1 MFLGHFA
8 AGLAGKAAAPK
19 SSLGT
24 LFLAAQFLDL
34 LWPTLLLLN
43 LEQAIIS
50 PEPGVLVPLKF
61 THYPIS
67 HSMLMA
73 LGWGLLFGL
82 VYWLIK
88 KDTRSA
94 VVLGLLVVSHWLLDF
109 IVHVPDLPLYPGD
122 APMLGLGLWTSTIA
136 TIAVESLLFI
146 VGLWLYLRTTRANNK
161 TGNYSFWALVV
172 FLVVIYFM
180 NLFGPVPPSMEAVA
194 WGGQMQWLLIIW
206 AYWADRN
213 RETINYSASDH
224 QTIAPAA

>member
-8 AGLAGKAAAPK
+8 VGLAGKAAAPK
-19 SSLGT
+19 PSLGT

-34 LWPTLLLLN
+34 LWPTLLMLN
-43 LEQAIIS
+43 LEQAMIS

-61 THYPIS
+61 TNYPIS
-67 HSMLMA
+67 HSLLLV

-94 VVLGLLVVSHWLLDF
+94 VILGLLVVSHWFIDL

-136 TIAVESLLFI
+136 TIALEILLFI
-146 VGLWLYLRTTRANNK
+146 VGLWLYLKTTKAKNK

-180 NLFGPVPPSMEAVA
+180 NLFGPVPPNMEAVA
-194 WGGQMQWLLIIW
+194 WGGQMQWLLVIW
-206 AYWADRN
+206 AYWADHN

>member
-8 AGLAGKAAAPK
+8 VGLAGKAAAPK
-19 SSLGT
+19 PSLGT

-34 LWPTLLLLN
+34 LWPTLLMLN
-43 LEQAIIS
+43 LEQAMIS
-50 PEPGVLVPLKF
+50 PNPDVLVPLKF
-61 THYPIS
+61 TSYPIS
-67 HSMLMA
+67 HSLLLV

-94 VVLGLLVVSHWLLDF
+94 VVLGLLVVSHWLLDL

-122 APMLGLGLWTSTIA
+122 APKLGLGLWTSTIA
-136 TIAVESLLFI
+136 TIVVEGLLFI
-146 VGLWLYLRTTRANNK
+146 VCLWLYLRTTKAKNK
-161 TGNYSFWALVV
+161 TGIYSFWALIT
-172 FLVVIYFM
+172 FLVVIHFM

-213 RETINYSASDH
+213 RETINYSSAP
-224 QTIAPAA
+224 TIAPAV

>member
-1 MFLGHFA
+1 MFIGHFA
-8 AGLAGKAAAPK
+8 VGLAGKAIAPK
-19 SSLGT
+19 PSLGT

-43 LEQAIIS
+43 LEHAQIA

-67 HSMLMA
+67 HSLLLV

-82 VYWLIK
+82 VYWLIR

-94 VVLGLLVVSHWLLDF
+94 VVLGLLVVSHWFIDL

-122 APMLGLGLWTSTIA
+122 SPMLGLGLWTSTTG
-136 TIAVESLLFI
+136 TIVLEMLLFI
-146 VGLWLYLRTTRANNK
+146 VGLWLYLRHTRARNK
-161 TGNYSFWALVV
+161 TGNYSFWALVL
-172 FLVVIYFM
+172 FLVIVYFM

-213 RETINYSASDH
+213 REAVPHGNVIPH
-224 QTIAPAA
+224 L